1 MPAPPPPPL
10 PPLPGAAPP
19 PVPSAAGPIEPAGK
33 ARIQGLSCPKCGGA
47 VEADAGQRVV
57 TCPFCQT
64 ALLALGDLG
73 VRRFSLQPK
82 IEAAAARDRAK
93 AWLSSG
99 FNKDQGL
106 ASGAEMGD
114 AMLVFLPFFRVQAD
128 VLGYVLGV
136 EQRHEGSGNNRRT
149 VLVNVERQVNRGF
162 DRTFAAVSVE
172 EWGVSTV
179 RLPAAPALAPFD
191 EESLQRQGM
200 VFAPTVSESETA
212 AAALAGYK
220 AEADPGKNLKEV
232 RFRFLETVRERLS
245 VLYVPLWAVRYRY
258 RNRSYTVLIDA
269 GDGTL
274 AYGKAPGNDFYR
286 AVMMVGA
293 QAGAC
298 FLGTTALQYSDDG
311 GCVMFALVGALFL
324 LIAGW
329 RRFRYGGE
337 VVEGSGVVDDGPA
350 GKVEKTLKRLTGH
363 G

>member
-1 MPAPPPPPL
+1 MATPPPL
-10 PPLPGAAPP
+10 PAPSVSPLPE
-19 PVPSAAGPIEPAGK
+19 PVGRV
-33 ARIQGLSCPKCGGA
+33 RIQGLSCPKCGGA

-82 IEAAAARDRAK
+82 VDAGTARERAK
-93 AWLSSG
+93 TWLSSG
-99 FNKDQGL
+99 FNKDPGL
-106 ASGAEMGD
+106 KSGAEMGD
-114 AMLVFLPFFRVQAD
+114 AMLVYLPFFRVQAD
-128 VLGYVLGV
+128 VIGCVLGV
-136 EQRHEGSGNNRRT
+136 EEHTEGSGNNRRT
-149 VLVNVERQVNRGF
+149 VRRNVERTVSQGF

-172 EWGVSTV
+172 EWGVATV
-179 RLPAAPALAPFD
+179 KLPAAPALEAFD
-191 EESLQRQGM
+191 EEALQRRGM
-200 VFAPTVSESETA
+200 VFAPTVSERETA
-212 AAALAGYK
+212 DGALEDYK
-220 AEADPGKNLKEV
+220 LEADPGKGLKEV

-258 RNRSYTVLIDA
+258 RNRSYTVLVDA
-269 GDGTL
+269 SDGTI

-298 FLGTTALQYSDDG
+298 FLATTALQYADDG
-311 GCVMFALVGALFL
+311 GCVIAAGVGALFI

-337 VVEGSGVVDDGPA
+337 VIEGSGVVD
-350 GKVEKTLKRLTGH
+350 KVPGGGLEKRLRKLTGN